1 MWKCFICLA
10 ALAWIYSPLS
20 CEAAAASTR
29 LSFQGKASAQITR
42 KVSVPFAM
50 LVREVP
56 ISVGS
61 VVKKDDPLLHYT
73 LQPQDARSY
82 QALLSSKDGAL
93 LGTRQ
98 QLAAYA
104 QDSQAAR
111 NNWQRDRAL
120 ASQGFASQ
128 AEVKRSAS
136 ALDALA
142 ARKTQLQAQLLANE
156 KEYDLLLSE
165 LNSYFGSQLKRGDS
179 LPDHF
184 FLPAPMAGTVIR
196 LAGSARPGGFV
207 RPNEAA
213 VTIACLD
220 PIQAE
225 LQVHE
230 SEISKIHE
238 GDTVSVKV
246 PSLGGRSFAG
256 RIVSLSWAADDMA
269 VAMPSFYIITI
280 DIKNPDNA
288 IRPGYKVTAH
298 IDLQ

>member
-10 ALAWIYSPLS
+10 ALAWIYFPLS

-61 VVKKDDPLLHYT
+61 VVKKDEPLLHYT

-136 ALDALA
+136 ALDALG
-142 ARKTQLQAQLLANE
+142 ARKTQLQAQLRANE

>member
-1 MWKCFICLA
+1 MRKCLICLA
-10 ALAWIYSPLS
+10 ALVWVCSPLP
-20 CEAAAASTR
+20 CEAAAAAKR

-50 LVREVP
+50 LVQEVP
-56 ISVGS
+56 VSVGT
-61 VVKKDDPLLHYT
+61 VVKKDEPLLRYD

-82 QALLSSKDGAL
+82 QTLLSAKDGAL

-98 QLAAYA
+98 QLAAYG
-104 QDSQAAR
+104 QDSQTAR

-136 ALDALA
+136 ALETLA
-142 ARKTQLQAQLLANE
+142 ARKTQLQAQLRANE
-156 KEYDLLLSE
+156 KEYDLLLTE
-165 LNSYFGSQLKRGDS
+165 LNSYFGSRLKRGDS
-179 LPDHF
+179 LPDRF
-184 FLPAPMAGTVIR
+184 FLPSPMDGTVIR

-230 SEISKIHE
+230 SEISKIHD
-238 GDTVSVKV
+238 GDTVSVEV
-246 PSLGGRSFAG
+246 PSLGGRRFVG
-256 RIVSLSWAADDMA
+256 EIVSMSWAADDMA